1 MMGCLVVSRRW
12 IVALAAALILAACGG
27 DGASD
32 TPQEGPSVPPEV
44 SAPETTPPPPPE
56 PDGFEPASGDA
67 GDTCVNGWNRP
78 QRDDPIVLEGLRI
91 IRRHMGVDRGFS
103 LQDFRYFEGPE
114 SPPSDKGY
122 LLVVRRWYYKGHLKG
137 DPGFRGRWLVES
149 REFGSGVVAVAPY
162 DTQGFRSPHWVGFE
176 YRERLEPRAF
186 EGIPGEW
193 RAEPFDFVRGAE
205 EPDIRVE
212 GLPSEVR
219 GCLAGT

>member
-1 MMGCLVVSRRW
+1 MGGSHVSRRW
-12 IVALAAALILAACGG
+12 LAALAAALVLVACGG
-27 DGASD
+27 ERASD
-32 TPQEGPSVPPEV
+32 TPQEGPSLPPEA
-44 SAPETTPPPPPE
+44 STPAETPPPPRE
-56 PDGFEPASGDA
+56 PDGFEPESGEA

-78 QRDDPIVLEGLRI
+78 LRDDPIVSEGLRI
-91 IRRHMGVDRGFS
+91 LRRHMGIGGGFS

-122 LLVVRRWYYKGHLKG
+122 LLVVKRWYYKGHLKS

-149 REFGSGVVAVAPY
+149 REFGSGIAAVAPY
-162 DTQGFRSPHWVGFE
+162 DTQGFRSPDWVGFE
-176 YRERLEPRAF
+176 YRERLEPRSF

-193 RAEPFDFVRGAE
+193 RGEPFDFVRGAE
-205 EPDIRVE
+205 EPDIRVD

>member
-1 MMGCLVVSRRW
+1 MMGVSHVSKRW
-12 IVALAAALILAACGG
+12 VGLLAAALVLVACGG
-27 DGASD
+27 DRSSD
-32 TPQEGPSVPPEV
+32 TPPEGPSLPIEV
-44 SAPETTPPPPPE
+44 STPQDTPPPPRE
-56 PDGFEPASGDA
+56 PDGFEPESGEA

-78 QRDDPIVLEGLRI
+78 LRDDPIVLEGLRI
-91 IRRHMGVDRGFS
+91 MRRHMGVEGGFS

-122 LLVVRRWYYKGHLKG
+122 LLVVKRWYYKGHLKG

-149 REFGSGVVAVAPY
+149 REFGSGIVAVAPY
-162 DTQGFRSPHWVGFE
+162 DTEGFRSPDWVGFE
-176 YRERLEPRAF
+176 YRERLEPRSF

-193 RAEPFDFVRGAE
+193 VGEPFDFVRGAQ

-212 GLPSEVR
+212 GLPREVR